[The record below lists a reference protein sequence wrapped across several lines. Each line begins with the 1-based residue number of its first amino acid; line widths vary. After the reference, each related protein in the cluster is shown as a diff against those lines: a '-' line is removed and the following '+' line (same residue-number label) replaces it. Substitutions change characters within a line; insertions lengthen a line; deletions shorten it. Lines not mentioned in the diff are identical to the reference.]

1 MSIDAHLW
9 RAYSEIRIEFITEWD
24 CKNYVIITAWNP
36 QSRKLSNELN
46 CIKNLDLEQRL
57 KIYDYQNVK
66 VGNPSFSWVEDSFA
80 VEMTLTQ
87 GCELAQKYQQ
97 NAIYWV
103 ENGVLFLVSCDESQ
117 TQKKL
122 GLLGDFL
129 R

>member
-1 MSIDAHLW
+1 
-9 RAYSEIRIEFITEWD
+9 
-24 CKNYVIITAWNP
+24 
-36 QSRKLSNELN
+36 
-46 CIKNLDLEQRL
+46 
-57 KIYDYQNVK
+57 
-66 VGNPSFSWVEDSFA
+66 
-80 VEMTLTQ
+80 MTLAQ

-122 GLLGDFL
+122 GRLGDFL

>member
-1 MSIDAHLW
+1 MSIDAYLW
-9 RAYSEIRIEFITEWD
+9 RAYSEICIEFITEWD
-24 CKNYVIITAWNP
+24 SENYVIITAWNP

-46 CIKNLDLEQRL
+46 RIKNLDLEQRL

-80 VEMTLTQ
+80 VEMTLAQ

-117 TQKKL
+117 TQKN
-122 GLLGDFL
+122 
-129 R
+129 